1 MLGCPSSRTGCAVT
15 IVSGRPAVK
24 GRGSETG
31 PAFAMSSSISF
42 SGGQPALGMSGFGI
56 DVLVVI
62 VNFSGGVGTDP
73 VVGSGSACTAGSP
86 SDTIE
91 ALGTVLGSAGL
102 VATLSSSIRFSGRPA
117 VKGRDSEIGP
127 AVALS
132 SSIGFLGGP
141 ALGMSKFGIDVLVAM
156 PNSIG
161 LGISR
166 NCEYG
171 LALGQSFML
180 TLDSTSLLLPPKG
193 SFSAAIRRAGRE
205 GYGEA

>member
-42 SGGQPALGMSGFGI
+42 SGGQPALGVSGFGI

-102 VATLSSSIRFSGRPA
+102 VATLSSSI
-117 VKGRDSEIGP
+117 
-127 AVALS
+127 
-132 SSIGFLGGP
+132 GFLGGP

-171 LALGQSFML
+171 LALGQSFTL
-180 TLDSTSLLLPPKG
+180 TLDSTSLLLHPKG